1 MAGDRRVFIVDD
13 DEAVGKAL
21 ARVLASHGL
30 PVETFTSPQSFL
42 ERPPHDGPAC
52 LLLDQKM
59 PEMTGLEVQRAL
71 PQSARLPIVFISAH
85 ADVGTSVQAM
95 KAGAADFLL
104 KPIEAEVLLGAVER
118 ALATS
123 AEALGEEEM
132 RRQLAAR
139 LARLTRRERQVF
151 EHVAAGLLNKQI
163 AAEIGVSEKTVKIHR
178 GHMMRKLGV
187 GSVAGLARL
196 AERVGVSRPGS

>member
-42 ERPPHDGPAC
+42 DRPPHDGPAC

-59 PEMTGLEVQRAL
+59 PEMTGLQVQRAL
-71 PQSARLPIVFISAH
+71 QQSARLPIVFISAH

-118 ALATS
+118 ALAAS